1 MRGNIYIC
9 YVIFGSLTINAEKY
23 NASAQN
29 NLRITLQEEGSEE
42 SIPLCNSPV
51 CKTFDYPLDII
62 FFSVVGVYILYV
74 LVKLNS

>member
-1 MRGNIYIC
+1 MWGETF

-23 NASAQN
+23 NASARN

-51 CKTFDYPLDII
+51 SKTFDYPLDIF
-62 FFSVVGVYILYV
+62 FFSVVRVYIFYV
-74 LVKLNS
+74 LIKLNS